1 MAYNLQ
7 EQEEL
12 EGIKAF
18 WERWGTQLL
27 TVVTVVLLTVAGYM
41 GWQRYQA
48 SQAADAAAV
57 YGQLQQAVTARDLD
71 KVKETAGTIFEK
83 YGGTVY
89 GQMAA
94 LLAAKAYLDGGD
106 PKAARAPLQWAA
118 DKAPDEEFRQIAR
131 VRLAGILL
139 DEKAYDDA
147 LKVLGNAPSEA
158 FAGLFADRRG
168 DVLAAQGKADEAR
181 AAYKLALDKT
191 REGTPLRKLIEVKL
205 EGLGGTG
212 S

>member
-1 MAYNLQ
+1 MAYDLQ
-7 EQEEL
+7 EQEEI

-18 WERWGTQLL
+18 WNRWGNLLL

-48 SQAADAAAV
+48 SQAAQAAAV
-57 YGQLQQAVTARDLD
+57 YGQLQQAASAKDLA

-89 GQMAA
+89 GEMAA
-94 LLAAKAYLDGGD
+94 LLAAKAYLEAGD
-106 PKAARAPLQWAA
+106 AKAARAPLQWAA
-118 DKAPDEEFRQIAR
+118 DKAKDDEFRQVAR
-131 VRLAGILL
+131 VRLAGVLL
-139 DEKAYDDA
+139 DEKAYDEA
-147 LKVLGNAPSEA
+147 LAVLGTAPSEA

-191 REGTPLRKLIEVKL
+191 RDGNPLRRLIEVKL